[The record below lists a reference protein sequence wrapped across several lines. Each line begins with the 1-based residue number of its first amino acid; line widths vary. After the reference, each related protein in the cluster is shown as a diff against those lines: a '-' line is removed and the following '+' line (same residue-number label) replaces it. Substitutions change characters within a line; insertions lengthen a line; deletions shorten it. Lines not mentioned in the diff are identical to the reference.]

1 MSGRPARPAARW
13 TRITV
18 RVTPRAGRDAIDGW
32 SLDPPSDARV
42 LRVRVAAAPADG
54 RANAAALRLVAGALG
69 VPVSRLTLVAGARSR
84 TKTVDVERLSGA
96 EVDRRLAAATG
107 EAGGS

>member
-1 MSGRPARPAARW
+1 M
-13 TRITV
+13 TRVTI

-32 SLDPPSDARV
+32 SPDPPSDARV

-54 RANAAALRLVAGALG
+54 RATAAALRLLARALG
-69 VPVSRLTLVAGARSR
+69 VPVSRLTLAAGTRSR
-84 TKTVDVERLSGA
+84 TKVVDVEGLSGA
-96 EVDRRLAAATG
+96 EVDQRLLATTG